1 MQQKNIHWFPGHMVK
16 ALREI
21 KEKINLVDVV
31 VEIVDARCPISS
43 KNPFLDEIINNKEK
57 MIVFSKKDL
66 CDEIKIKV
74 FKKYYNEKGY
84 EVVIADLNNKNDISK
99 IITTINFLGKGKQE
113 KYIKRGMKP
122 QPLKIMIIGIPNVG
136 KSTLINRLVKK
147 NAASTRNTPGHTK
160 AQQWVRINQN
170 FDLLDTPG
178 ILPPHYED
186 KVTSTNLAL
195 IGSIK
200 DDILPLDE
208 VFTSLFNFLI
218 RNYKD
223 DFYKKY
229 SIGSD
234 MSEAEVV
241 QLIGQNRGLLLKG
254 GIVDTD
260 AVKKMIIKEFRAGI
274 IAKVVVDE
282 EC

>member
-208 VFTSLFNFLI
+208 MFTSLFNFLI

-234 MSEAEVV
+234 ISEAEVV

>member
-208 VFTSLFNFLI
+208 MFTSLFNFLI

>member
-234 MSEAEVV
+234 ISEAEVV